1 MNSPV
6 TRRREF
12 KRLALKTARGE
23 RNDHSNYGQTSNAH
37 RLLIDADQELNP
49 VREPQQ
55 LQYENIQLKSA
66 LRELSPYTTR

>member
-1 MNSPV
+1 MNAPV

-12 KRLALKTARGE
+12 KRLALKTARGG
-23 RNDHSNYGQTSNAH
+23 RSDYSNYGQISNAH
-37 RLLIDADQELNP
+37 MLLIDADQELNP

-55 LQYENIQLKSA
+55 LQYENIRIKSA